1 MAFAAAAAAAA
12 VLAFLQHKRAHSKLP
27 EPAADSKQEGE
38 PQELAPKL
46 STPSGSASQWLASI
60 RSSTSYG
67 ELEMLADGDVVY
79 LRCVDRLEDNG
90 VVTARL
96 PRARRLEVH
105 PLHGKPGMSLSISAC
120 NHP

>member
-12 VLAFLQHKRAHSKLP
+12 VLAFLQHKRVHSKP
-27 EPAADSKQEGE
+27 QEPAEDSKQEGE

-46 STPSGSASQWLASI
+46 STPLASSASQWLASI

-79 LRCVDRLEDNG
+79 LRCVDRLDDDA
-90 VVTARL
+90 VLTALL

-105 PLHGKPGMSLSISAC
+105 TLRGKPGML
-120 NHP
+120 